1 MVVGMI
7 RIRARRSG
15 GMPWAAIMS
24 SVPRIVHLPRFE
36 ARMTIGEMGDS
47 KARLR

>member
-7 RIRARRSG
+7 RILARRSG
-15 GMPWAAIMS
+15 GIPCAATIS

-47 KARLR
+47 KARFR